1 MGSRRNAELTYQIR
15 KALLNLGRALAIA
28 QVEIDFETQN
38 DIKKSI
44 SYLNKRLKILSQEKK
59 K

>member
-28 QVEIDFETQN
+28 QVEKDFETQN